1 MAPQPSFP
9 PYEVSLVSIKS
20 PNHILTSDPSGTEPS
35 YHSQNPK
42 VLHLTNSGESSFIG
56 LEYLQKLHAAQFGS
70 DKALPE
76 IDASTEVQLRSRF
89 VGVDEAQVTT
99 HRVLYAPQYDI
110 IFIRH
115 DWERPVQ
122 QCWARLNSEPKSG
135 HKSKKRPS
143 QKKPRKQHQATQRRR
158 RARTLKQCNTM

>member
-20 PNHILTSDPSGTEPS
+20 SNQILTSDNTDPS
-35 YHSQNPK
+35 YYSQEPK
-42 VLHLTNSGESSFIG
+42 VLHLNNSGESSFIG
-56 LEYLQKLHAAQFGS
+56 LEYLQNLHAAEFGS

-76 IDASTEVQLRSRF
+76 IDPSTEVQLRSRF

-115 DWERPVQ
+115 DWERLVQ

-135 HKSKKRPS
+135 HQSKKKRSS
-143 QKKPRKQHQATQRRR
+143 QKKPHKQHQATQRRR
-158 RARTLKQCNTM
+158 HAQTLRQCNTI